1 MPTKRQAV
9 NQLIHELELW
19 AASKDILD
27 MKTIVLIRHEHK
39 ISNDMVIAGIE
50 RWVLPPFKAGQ
61 LDDYLKSEISK
72 AKLFSG
78 KLLSLYDKTRPE
90 MMKKMVNVKEKIA
103 VISDEDRAH
112 LLSQMTKVCKIL
124 LM

>member
-9 NQLIHELELW
+9 SHLIHELEAW
-19 AASKDILD
+19 VSSKDIIDL
-27 MKTIVLIRHEHK
+27 KTIVLIRHEHK
-39 ISNDMVIAGIE
+39 ISNDRIVAAIE
-50 RWVLPPFKAGQ
+50 RWALPPFKAGQ

-78 KLLSLYDKTRPE
+78 KLLDLYDKTRPD
-90 MMKKMVNVKEKIA
+90 MMKKMTHVKER
-103 VISDEDRAH
+103 VQTISPEDRAH
-112 LLSQMTKVCKIL
+112 IVSKLTQICKIL